1 MNTND
6 DSEIPHLSDDL
17 IANAIP
23 FLERKAR
30 GRPRGSNKSMVS
42 LRIDSDVYAW
52 LKSSGPGYQ
61 SKINIILRQMYELN
75 HGNSVS

>member
-1 MNTND
+1 MNNNEEI
-6 DSEIPHLSDDL
+6 EIPHISNDL
-17 IANAIP
+17 IVNAIP
-23 FLERKAR
+23 FLERKSR

-42 LRIDSDVYAW
+42 LRIDTDVYAW

-75 HGNSVS
+75 KGSHV

>member
-1 MNTND
+1 MNNNEEI
-6 DSEIPHLSDDL
+6 EIPHIGNDL

-23 FLERKAR
+23 FLERKSR

-42 LRIDSDVYAW
+42 LRIDTDVYAW
-52 LKSSGPGYQ
+52 LKSSGPVYQ

-75 HGNSVS
+75 KGSHV

>member
-1 MNTND
+1 MNTID
-6 DSEIPHLSDDL
+6 DSEIPHLSSDL
-17 IANAIP
+17 IANAVP

-61 SKINIILRQMYELN
+61 SKLNIILRQMYELN
-75 HGNSVS
+75 QGGRI